1 MQTSSVKLQQRAI
14 QDNPTYDKLVNL
26 GISQEQA
33 KKKAEKLPDG
43 DEDTINRLQMEVAK
57 LKQSRRQKSGGS
69 GQKANGGATG
79 KAKCAKCCNTRC
91 KDPGGMGCMAA
102 GKKCI
107 KCEEVGHFVASDLCK
122 AKKKATS
129 GKIQAAQDSDSD
141 TETSSRIVEERT
153 AKVQGAAKSNS
164 IVTKVG
170 IKAWDPEGDTTE
182 VKIKVDTDTGVRK
195 TILNRKD
202 WFKMSVFW

>member
-1 MQTSSVKLQQRAI
+1 
-14 QDNPTYDKLVNL
+14 
-26 GISQEQA
+26 
-33 KKKAEKLPDG
+33 
-43 DEDTINRLQMEVAK
+43 
-57 LKQSRRQKSGGS
+57 
-69 GQKANGGATG
+69 
-79 KAKCAKCCNTRC
+79 
-91 KDPGGMGCMAA
+91 MAA

-122 AKKKATS
+122 SKKKATS

-170 IKAWDPEGDTTE
+170 IKAGLAINPLTTVAMAE
-182 VKIKVDTDTGVRK
+182 KPLSSGQK
-195 TILNRKD
+195 
-202 WFKMSVFW
+202 WFLR